1 MIRRFGQHSWNQRG
15 SWISRMVQVGAVRE
29 NASTLTKSKPKGQ
42 NPPTWRVAKKHH
54 VRIRLSVKILT
65 AFRPQCPGSI
75 RFPNWAGEVYAFDI
89 QTC

>member
-1 MIRRFGQHSWNQRG
+1 
-15 SWISRMVQVGAVRE
+15 
-29 NASTLTKSKPKGQ
+29 
-42 NPPTWRVAKKHH
+42 VAKKHH
-54 VRIRLSVKILT
+54 VRISLGVKILT